1 MQFVNIRL
9 TDKQVLITKKKKNVE
24 FGFDLSSLIRPV
36 MGLREIYKYPSMWL
50 SLTQLQPYILWVLVS
65 L

>member
-9 TDKQVLITKKKKNVE
+9 TGKQVLITKKKVE
-24 FGFDLSSLIRPV
+24 FGLDLSSLIRLV
-36 MGLREIYKYPSMWL
+36 MGLREIYKYPSIWL